1 MERSRDGELA
11 QSILSLMRSITVR
24 SSNVNVALF
33 GLYFGA
39 AFGAVCLAGED
50 AHVAS
55 ISHAGPL
62 LVVFLLAS
70 FPVAVI
76 LLRHR
81 VLSERGERQAAIA
94 EAALDN
100 MAQGL
105 SMFDPSGRMITCN
118 RQYRDLYGLPEH
130 LCRKGS
136 SIENIMS
143 HQVALGICQGDIA
156 EFRRVLAQTET
167 HQCSELNLLDGR
179 TIQIRRRTL
188 ENGNLVATHEDVTDQ
203 RTTAKRLSHLASH
216 DPLTQLAN
224 RTQFRD
230 KLNSALSS
238 ESSPFA
244 LHTIDLDCFKE
255 INDTLGHPAGDAVLE
270 AAAQRI
276 RTSVREGD
284 LVARLGGDEFAIL
297 QLVLWTPEDATAL
310 AGRLAS
316 DLAKPVFIDGTRV
329 DVSASIG
336 VALST
341 ESKILPDTLMR
352 MSDTALYCAKA
363 AGRSTFRVYEPEMD
377 LSLREKKRLE
387 REIKAANPRTDFELY
402 FQPILDVHRGEVA
415 SFEALIRWHHPVEG
429 LILPDRFIVAAE
441 ESGAIQAIGNW
452 AIHSACLEAM
462 KWPKAIKVAVN
473 VSPVQ
478 LRDPDFLDSI
488 ASAINSAGI
497 APHRLQVEITES
509 VLLQDMDE
517 TLRVLERLKATGV
530 GISVDDFGTGYA
542 SLSYLRKFPFD
553 TLKIDQSFIREMAN
567 DGESLAII
575 ESTLGLAHKL
585 GMATVAE
592 GVETVEQ
599 MSLLRAMNC
608 SRVQGYLINR
618 PHPASAVPAMLAREA
633 VDSKDSRSASQL
645 AA

>member
-1 MERSRDGELA
+1 
-11 QSILSLMRSITVR
+11 
-24 SSNVNVALF
+24 
-33 GLYFGA
+33 
-39 AFGAVCLAGED
+39 
-50 AHVAS
+50 
-55 ISHAGPL
+55 
-62 LVVFLLAS
+62 
-70 FPVAVI
+70 
-76 LLRHR
+76 
-81 VLSERGERQAAIA
+81 
-94 EAALDN
+94 
-100 MAQGL
+100 
-105 SMFDPSGRMITCN
+105 
-118 RQYRDLYGLPEH
+118 
-130 LCRKGS
+130 
-136 SIENIMS
+136 
-143 HQVALGICQGDIA
+143 
-156 EFRRVLAQTET
+156 
-167 HQCSELNLLDGR
+167 
-179 TIQIRRRTL
+179 
-188 ENGNLVATHEDVTDQ
+188 
-203 RTTAKRLSHLASH
+203 
-216 DPLTQLAN
+216 
-224 RTQFRD
+224 
-230 KLNSALSS
+230 
-238 ESSPFA
+238 
-244 LHTIDLDCFKE
+244 
-255 INDTLGHPAGDAVLE
+255 
-270 AAAQRI
+270 
-276 RTSVREGD
+276 
-284 LVARLGGDEFAIL
+284 
-297 QLVLWTPEDATAL
+297 
-310 AGRLAS
+310 
-316 DLAKPVFIDGTRV
+316 
-329 DVSASIG
+329 VSASIG

-363 AGRSTFRVYEPEMD
+363 AGRSTFRIYEPEMD

-415 SFEALIRWHHPVEG
+415 SFEALIRWHHPAEG

-633 VDSKDSRSASQL
+633 VDSKGSRSASQL